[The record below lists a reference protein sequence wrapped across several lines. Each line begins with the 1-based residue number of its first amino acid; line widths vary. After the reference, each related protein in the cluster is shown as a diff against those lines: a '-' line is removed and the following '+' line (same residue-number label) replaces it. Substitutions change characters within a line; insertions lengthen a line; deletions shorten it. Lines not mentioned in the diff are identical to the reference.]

1 MVDTIVSMLLDPK
14 NPVTNLRAWLFKEGL
29 AGSEEEY
36 RSLLHEITLR
46 LAREEILSSAQDD
59 DEVIHAIRAL
69 DDLNNILNLLSERLS
84 EWYSFYQSSPPSEE
98 PARRIMEEEDV
109 PDVMRNLARNLI
121 LLYDSKR
128 MLTDH
133 IQDEM
138 IIIAPNLTNLA
149 GPLLAARLISIAGGL
164 EKLCMMP
171 ASRVQVLGANR
182 AMFRHLRGAFPPKHG
197 AIYQHPC
204 IHASPY
210 RLRGRIARAFAS
222 KLVIAARIDYYRG
235 TVQEGLV
242 ERMTGRIE
250 EIRREQE

>member
-1 MVDTIVSMLLDPK
+1 MLLDSK
-14 NPVTNLRAWLFKEGL
+14 NPVTNLRALLFEEGL

-36 RSLLHEITLR
+36 RSLLHEITIR

-59 DEVIHAIRAL
+59 DEVIHAVRAL
-69 DDLNNILNLLSERLS
+69 DDLNNILNLLSERLF
-84 EWYSFYQSSPPSEE
+84 EWYSLYRSSPPSEE
-98 PARRIMEEEDV
+98 LARRIIEEEGI
-109 PDVMRNLARNLI
+109 PDVMRTIARNLI
-121 LLYDSKR
+121 DLYDSRR
-128 MLTDH
+128 MLIDH

-138 IIIAPNLTNLA
+138 IKIAPNLTNLA
-149 GPLLAARLISIAGGL
+149 GALLAARLISIAGGL
-164 EKLCMMP
+164 EKLCRMP

-182 AMFRHLRGAFPPKHG
+182 AMFRHLRGASPPKHG

-222 KLVIAARIDYYRG
+222 KLVIAARIDYYSG

-242 ERMTGRIE
+242 ERLTDRIE
-250 EIRREQE
+250 EIRRKQE